1 LRSCLDSIRN
11 QSVASTVIVVDNGST
26 DDTVRIAEEL
36 ADLVLHGGPERSA
49 QRNIG
54 AAATDAPVLGFV
66 DSDMILSPD
75 VVRDAIGAIEGGAV
89 AVVVPERTVG
99 EGYWAAVRAYERSFY
114 EGSDAIEAARFY
126 SKVGFELVGGFDEA
140 MTGGEDWD
148 LALRLE
154 DQGAPVRIE
163 PVILHDEGRVRY
175 LDACRKKAYYANGV
189 ALFFAKHGSRGRN
202 LFARRPWLRQPG
214 ALVRPLGLGLVALK
228 IGEASAVLAALTR
241 NRFLGSRSSD
251 GARNTAR
258 NAAQD
263 TESSGWA
270 G

>member
-1 LRSCLDSIRN
+1 M
-11 QSVASTVIVVDNGST
+11 VIVVDNGST
-26 DDTVRIAEEL
+26 DDTVRIAQEL

-54 AAATDAPVLGFV
+54 AAATDAPVLGFI

-75 VVRDAIGAIEGGAV
+75 VVRDASGAIEPGRCCGRGSRADGRGRVSGRQCGPTSGPSMKGAKPSKRP
-89 AVVVPERTVG
+89 ASTR
-99 EGYWAAVRAYERSFY
+99 RSV
-114 EGSDAIEAARFY
+114 S
-126 SKVGFELVGGFDEA
+126 SWSGGFDEA

-175 LDACRKKAYYANGV
+175 LDACRKKAYYADGV
-189 ALFFAKHGSRGRN
+189 ALVLRKARVSRPEPVRSASMAATARGARPAPRTRTRRAEDRGSECG
-202 LFARRPWLRQPG
+202 ARR
-214 ALVRPLGLGLVALK
+214 
-228 IGEASAVLAALTR
+228 ALTR
-241 NRFLGSRSSD
+241 NRFLGGRSSTD
-251 GARNTAR
+251 WTTHRTQLR
-258 NAAQD
+258 TTRRTHAQD